1 MAIVTKYDNTTK
13 ICHGGVEYLSV
24 WKNQVQYFPD
34 PRTPPTPPPDERIDI
49 EIEIQNGSTIYIPTN
64 ASYATGD
71 TVNYDWDISVD

>member
-34 PRTPPTPPPDERIDI
+34 PRTPPTPPVERI
-49 EIEIQNGSTIYIPTN
+49 EIEVMASGYSLYIP
-64 ASYATGD
+64 
-71 TVNYDWDISVD
+71 VNYRPRNES